1 MKKKKK
7 SFCIFLLEMKKLK
20 KNTEPD
26 RSRLEQIPFV
36 VKEEKTSCSLVLP
49 VPTTS
54 PAHTDS
60 EQQPQLQPQPQQQ
73 QQQ

>member
-7 SFCIFLLEMKKLK
+7 LRYLPPRDEEIK

-73 QQQ
+73 QQ